1 MLCFE
6 NRRKQLSNCLN
17 TICFYEASITG
28 IICSRVECWHLD
40 EPPTGWLA
48 FLQGDWWRS
57 ASSFGFSCPLLPRS
71 GCSREPF
78 LTPHTEPRPP
88 SEARLRR
95 KHWGLIHV
103 TFGSISLL
111 RNSDAIGDKGMV
123 SWWLAGQ
130 EVLPECPSLPPSE
143 RKDLVTAHPWSWRP
157 FPANL
162 SCTLKFWI
170 NLIAP

>member
-1 MLCFE
+1 MKLFLWALPDENGWNVEKRNERVMFCLK

-17 TICFYEASITG
+17 TICFYEASIRG
-28 IICSRVECWHLD
+28 IICSCVEWTSRQQD
-40 EPPTGWLA
+40 DWPFSRETGEGVLPALA
-48 FLQGDWWRS
+48 SPVL
-57 ASSFGFSCPLLPRS
+57 FSLRS

-95 KHWGLIHV
+95 KHWGPTRV
-103 TFGSISLL
+103 TFGSRSLL

-130 EVLPECPSLPPSE
+130 EVLPECPSVPPSW
-143 RKDLVTAHPWSWRP
+143 V
-157 FPANL
+157 
-162 SCTLKFWI
+162 
-170 NLIAP
+170 